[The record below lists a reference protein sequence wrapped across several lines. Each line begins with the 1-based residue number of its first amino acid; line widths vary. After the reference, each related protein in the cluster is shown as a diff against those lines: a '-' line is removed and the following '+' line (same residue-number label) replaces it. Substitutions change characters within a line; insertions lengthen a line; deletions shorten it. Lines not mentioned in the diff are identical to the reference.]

1 MSAHPTRRAV
11 LVAGAAAAITQR
23 AAAADVPIRR
33 ILVVASSGERSS
45 PHWVAFEDELRR
57 LGYTNGRNG
66 ALNYILRAIE
76 MSPPALTE
84 AIAAQ
89 LGQGAEVIIVSGSAR
104 TLDAAAAATRTV
116 PIVMIAIDY
125 DPLAKGYIASL
136 AHPGGNITG
145 VMLQTI
151 EVTEKRLDLFKQ
163 AVPDM
168 RRVAILWDRNAAD
181 TYAAARNAA
190 AILGIPAVSVEVR
203 DTPYDYERALA
214 DAGVGPGDGLIAMSS
229 GVFFTDRDKLA
240 ELALRHGLPTMAIG
254 GRESVDAGGLMY
266 YGASL
271 SGMARLAAHY
281 VDKILKGAKPVDLP
295 VEQPTRFELVI
306 NLKTAKALGL
316 TIPPAILAR
325 ADDVIE

>member
-1 MSAHPTRRAV
+1 MSAHPTRPAV

-151 EVTEKRLDLFKQ
+151 DVTEKRLDLFKQ

-190 AILGIPAVSVEVR
+190 AVLGIPAVSVEVR

-214 DAGVGPGDGLIAMSS
+214 DAS
-229 GVFFTDRDKLA
+229 
-240 ELALRHGLPTMAIG
+240 
-254 GRESVDAGGLMY
+254 
-266 YGASL
+266 
-271 SGMARLAAHY
+271 
-281 VDKILKGAKPVDLP
+281 
-295 VEQPTRFELVI
+295 EQQSHRSEHQRPRS
-306 NLKTAKALGL
+306 
-316 TIPPAILAR
+316 
-325 ADDVIE
+325 